1 MATIIRRD
9 GKKGVSY
16 KIQVAVKDVGLGKTV
31 TKSTTWKPEKG
42 MSEKEIETACTIFA
56 DAFEKQVVDSFKTA
70 EDDKGNVNITFRGLA
85 EKWLVRATN
94 MYGGS
99 YEGNASMAL
108 EKILPMIGGYKV
120 KDITAKLVNWQG

>member
-70 EDDKGNVNITFRGLA
+70 EDDKGNVNITFRGLGFSLRRYCLFVF
-85 EKWLVRATN
+85 WFWVFVLSGRR
-94 MYGGS
+94 
-99 YEGNASMAL
+99 
-108 EKILPMIGGYKV
+108 IL
-120 KDITAKLVNWQG
+120 

>member
-1 MATIIRRD
+1 MATIRRD

-94 MYGGS
+94 M
-99 YEGNASMAL
+99 
-108 EKILPMIGGYKV
+108 
-120 KDITAKLVNWQG
+120 